1 MQKSQVEPQTGK
13 PDPPPPATGRVA
25 IGTLSRLLVGSA
37 LLGWDVMMTALQ
49 AEDADLAGEES
60 TQSEEPADVSPTG
73 APDGEADARARQA
86 LIGLVFD
93 TGERAV
99 RSGGSAVGVA
109 ARTTRALTGPAAR
122 WAGRS
127 RLLAPARR
135 RYESL
140 VERGESEL
148 ERWVERGRAEEARS
162 RALLQTALIQTV
174 DTSMDYVIDNPKV
187 QELVAEQSTSV
198 AQEVVEELRERAVSM
213 DLLVERLVGW
223 VLRRPHRRTQA
234 PVVIVAGPVEEA
246 GGAAQSLAGQPAGYV
261 SRLIAFVIDVIVIT
275 VAFVA
280 TGWLLDAVRTVL
292 GAGMVLS
299 RTLGSIPEIT
309 YGGLLVSG
317 TTLFW
322 MGYLIL
328 FWTVS
333 GKTPGKAI
341 LGLRVVT
348 RDGKGLSLGRSML
361 RVVGYVFS
369 ALVFYL
375 GFLWVA
381 VDARQRGWHDYLA
394 GTYVVYS
401 WDAHP
406 EEHFLADEREA
417 LTPERSKD
425 AE

>member
-1 MQKSQVEPQTGK
+1 
-13 PDPPPPATGRVA
+13 
-25 IGTLSRLLVGSA
+25 
-37 LLGWDVMMTALQ
+37 
-49 AEDADLAGEES
+49 
-60 TQSEEPADVSPTG
+60 
-73 APDGEADARARQA
+73 
-86 LIGLVFD
+86 
-93 TGERAV
+93 
-99 RSGGSAVGVA
+99 
-109 ARTTRALTGPAAR
+109 
-122 WAGRS
+122 
-127 RLLAPARR
+127 
-135 RYESL
+135 
-140 VERGESEL
+140 
-148 ERWVERGRAEEARS
+148 
-162 RALLQTALIQTV
+162 
-174 DTSMDYVIDNPKV
+174 MDYVVDNPKV

-198 AQEVVEELRERAVSM
+198 AQEVAEELRERAVSL
-213 DLLVERLVGW
+213 DLLVERLVGR

-234 PVVIVAGPVEEA
+234 PVVIVAGPVWEA

-292 GAGMVLS
+292 GAGIVLS
-299 RTLGSIPEIT
+299 RTLGSIPEIA

-322 MGYLIL
+322 MGYLLL

-348 RDGKGLSLGRSML
+348 RDGKGLSLGRSLL
-361 RVVGYVFS
+361 RIVGYVFS

-394 GTYVVYS
+394 GTYVVYD